1 MTTELVPITLCGS
14 EHQVPSLIADEWKK
28 RPTAE
33 VASIQVTTEQMLL
46 QLLVHGF
53 FNTGLKPVL
62 SCHMEPIAL
71 YRGPTL
77 LFWLYLQVGSNYV
90 QLGPM
95 VDDQDSCWKVDWCN
109 TIGSFVKKTVYKDL
123 KMMIDDLLANN

>member
-53 FNTGLKPVL
+53 FNTGLKPI
-62 SCHMEPIAL
+62 S
-71 YRGPTL
+71 
-77 LFWLYLQVGSNYV
+77 
-90 QLGPM
+90 
-95 VDDQDSCWKVDWCN
+95 
-109 TIGSFVKKTVYKDL
+109 
-123 KMMIDDLLANN
+123 